1 MCRVGAQADAHSYLL
16 QIVGGGIAE
25 AVGCAGA
32 GLAEGIVEDAVNA
45 EFAAGGVCGEGEG
58 GED

>member
-1 MCRVGAQADAHSYLL
+1 MGRVGTDADTHSYLL
-16 QIVGGGIAE
+16 QVVRGCIAE
-25 AVGCAGA
+25 AVSCAGA

-45 EFAAGGVCGEGEG
+45 EFAAGGICGEGEG

>member
-1 MCRVGAQADAHSYLL
+1 VGRVGTEADTHSYLL
-16 QIVGGGIAE
+16 QVVRGRIAE

-32 GLAEGIVEDAVNA
+32 GLAEGIVEDAVSA
-45 EFAAGGVCGEGEG
+45 EFAAGGVCGQGEG